1 MTLKRDVLHG
11 LKWVAGARFA
21 SQLVSWIITIV
32 VMRLLVP
39 ADYGLMAMAS
49 VFLAWCAMFV
59 EMGLAPALVQAPEVS
74 TDRLRQAQG
83 IFMLANFVVVAVL
96 LAVAPLAAHFFD
108 EPRLTPLIRV
118 MALQFVLTPFGLV
131 SEVLL
136 QRGLDF
142 RARSLLDL
150 TQSVVTAVVTL
161 LLAWRG
167 LGVWALVLGIQ
178 VAALWRTVAVNV
190 VAPFPHLPRF
200 SASGMRGLF
209 AFGGKISASRLLW
222 FVFTQA
228 DTVIIGRTLG
238 GEILGVYSVAL
249 HLASLPVQRVSGILN
264 QVAFPAL
271 ARYQHDHA
279 AIARQLLRAFELVS
293 LLAFPL
299 LWGMAST
306 ASDIVL
312 VFLGG
317 HWAEAI
323 LPLRV
328 LCLIMPFRTVV
339 QFLPAVTDAVG
350 RPGIALQNGIVACT
364 LMPLAFWCG
373 THWGIFGVA
382 MAWALVYPVVLLVN
396 LHRMLAAI
404 GLTVRDVAL
413 RMLPAMLGGAAMCAA
428 VAIAHGM
435 LSDLPDRRI
444 ALALQVAVG
453 ALAYGLASCVC
464 NRPAVADVWR
474 MVRGKGKSQSRDKEE
489 GRA

>member
-1 MTLKRDVLHG
+1 MSLTKEVLHG

-21 SQLVSWIITIV
+21 SQFVSWAVTIV

-39 ADYGLMAMAS
+39 GDYGLMAMAS
-49 VFLAWCAMFV
+49 VLLAWCAMFV
-59 EMGLAPALVQAPEVS
+59 EMGLAPALVQAKDTTV
-74 TDRLRQAQG
+74 DQLRQAQG
-83 IFMLANFVVVAVL
+83 IFLLANGAVVAVL
-96 LAVAPLAAHFFD
+96 LAGAPLAAHFFG
-108 EPRLTPLIRV
+108 EPQLTALVRV

-150 TQSVVTAVVTL
+150 TQSVLTAVVTL

-190 VAPFPHLPRF
+190 VAPFPYLPRF
-200 SASGMRGLF
+200 STKGMRGLF

-228 DTVIIGRTLG
+228 DTVIIGRMLG
-238 GEILGVYSVAL
+238 GEILGVYAVAL

-271 ARYQHDHA
+271 ARDGGPVVLV
-279 AIARQLLRAFELVS
+279 ARQLLRAFELVS
-293 LLAFPL
+293 LVAFPI

-306 ASDIVL
+306 AGDIVL
-312 VFLGG
+312 VFLGQ
-317 HWAEAI
+317 HWQGAV

-328 LCLIMPFRTVV
+328 LALIMPFRTVV

-350 RPGIALQNGIVACT
+350 RPGVALRNGIVACT

-382 MAWALVYPVVLLVN
+382 MAWALVYPFVLLIN
-396 LHRMLAAI
+396 LHRMLGVL

-413 RMLPAMLGGAAMCAA
+413 RMLPAMLCGAVMCAA
-428 VAIAHGM
+428 VAAVQAM
-435 LSDLPDRRI
+435 LDNVADRRI
-444 ALALQVAVG
+444 ALAVQVAAG
-453 ALAYGLASCVC
+453 ALAYGLASWLL
-464 NRPAVADVWR
+464 NRPM
-474 MVRGKGKSQSRDKEE
+474 MVDLWCSVRRRNRESNQ
-489 GRA
+489 AA